1 MHEGRHGWALLAAGP
16 SEADSVEDMLAFGVL
31 WLDWSRNHSEKRG
44 IEGLRLFVPEGTSRS
59 LREGA
64 LGLSSAAKL
73 EIFEMR
79 EPDVVIQRV
88 DLADAGNLESYL
100 GRTVKLKTR
109 LPWPAKR
116 LKEFGPCSPITPL
129 QLPRA
134 CRRNPAQ

>member
-79 EPDVVIQRV
+79 EPDVWSKESIWRMRAILKVTWAAQWNWKHDCHGQRNGSKNSGH
-88 DLADAGNLESYL
+88 A
-100 GRTVKLKTR
+100 
-109 LPWPAKR
+109 PP
-116 LKEFGPCSPITPL
+116 
-129 QLPRA
+129 
-134 CRRNPAQ
+134 